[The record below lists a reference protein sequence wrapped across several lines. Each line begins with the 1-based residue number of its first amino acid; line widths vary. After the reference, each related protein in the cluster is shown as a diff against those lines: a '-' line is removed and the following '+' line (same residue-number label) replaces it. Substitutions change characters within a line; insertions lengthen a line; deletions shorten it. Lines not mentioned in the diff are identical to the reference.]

1 MGWMDRLTNKM
12 TQQRAITGTALS
24 PTTVESAM
32 YGGLKEDYDLS
43 FKRGTIERQV
53 TSSEKLAAEQRA
65 IEREKLALSAS
76 QFDDKMGLEKD
87 ARTSQAITG
96 ITTAALTN
104 ADKIG
109 DFASKTK
116 DWFSGLKSS
125 STLTPGAE
133 AAISS
138 TESYGAAVA
147 GSAMTTP
154 GITAVPE
161 IAEVGAVSPSMFG
174 FASAEGTLAATVEST
189 VAHEW
194 AAAGLGQL
202 GMVGAGEAGAA
213 TGVAATATET
223 SMLASFG
230 QSLSLIG
237 SYVPFVG
244 LAFAAASFI
253 FPGFGEKVTD
263 AIGDAATSVWNA
275 VTSVFDGSVV
285 CTELERQGY
294 LPFDVLFNEGLARML
309 YIDENAYRGYLR
321 LFKPYVRLMQKKY
334 VGKFFTLLILPFGR
348 AIAYELA
355 NKVNES
361 YKPSKLGKIILKFGL
376 PVCRFVNKIAEREK
390 SIDMRCLNGCY

>member
-138 TESYGAAVA
+138 AESYGAAVA

-154 GITAVPE
+154 GITAAIPE

-174 FASAEGTLAATVEST
+174 FASTEGTLAATVEST

-194 AAAGLGQL
+194 AAAGLGQM

-223 SMLASFG
+223 SMLASMG
-230 QSLSLIG
+230 KALSLIG

-263 AIGDAATSVWNA
+263 TIGDAATSVWNA

-361 YKPSKLGKIILKFGL
+361 YKPSKLGKIILRLGL
-376 PVCRFVNKIAEREK
+376 PICRFVDEIKDVDYK
-390 SIDMRCLNGCY
+390 RCSNGCY